1 MQMGRSS
8 NDPFES
14 IERMASSGAVVILS
28 SSTCC
33 MCLAVERLLRGLGV
47 GPTVYEIE
55 SDSLAAA
62 LRGLVGGPAAVPA
75 VFVGGRLVG
84 AMEQVV
90 AAHVAGALVPLL
102 KEAGALWL

>member
-1 MQMGRSS
+1 
-8 NDPFES
+8 
-14 IERMASSGAVVILS
+14 MASSGAVVIFS

-33 MCLAVERLLRGLGV
+33 MCLAVDRLIRGLGV
-47 GPTVYEIE
+47 GPTVYEIDGEE

-62 LRGLVGGPAAVPA
+62 LRGLIGGPAAVPA

-84 AMEQVV
+84 TMEGVV
-90 AAHVAGALVPLL
+90 AAHVGGALVPLL